1 MEAHAQLGKGKGLG
15 EGGAIRAVF
24 TLKSKGDVLS
34 KVLGVNSI

>member
-24 TLKSKGDVLS
+24 TLKSKGGVLS
-34 KVLGVNSI
+34 KVLGVNGI